1 MFGIEDHCIS
11 DEAAE
16 QIAYLFEAE
25 GEEDFYEEDE
35 GIFDAG
41 PEYGPGDDPWY

>member
-1 MFGIEDHCIS
+1 MFEPEEHYIS

-16 QIAYLFEAE
+16 QIAYLLAE

-35 GIFDAG
+35 GIFDAS
-41 PEYGPGDDPWY
+41 PEYGTGDDPWY

>member
-1 MFGIEDHCIS
+1 MFEPEEHCIS

-16 QIAYLFEAE
+16 LIAYLLEAE

-35 GIFDAG
+35 GIFDAS

>member
-1 MFGIEDHCIS
+1 MFGIEDHYIS

-16 QIAYLFEAE
+16 QIAYLLEAE

-35 GIFDAG
+35 GIFDAI
-41 PEYGPGDDPWY
+41 PEYGPDVDPWY